1 MVNMKYLKDTK
12 NRNAFTLIE
21 LLVVIAII
29 AILAGMLL
37 PALAKA
43 KESAKRIVC
52 INDLKQ
58 LGLSAV
64 MYADDNEGYYTPRDG
79 GNNAWPAKLYD
90 YFKNPKLLLCP
101 SDVATPATFGRPSPN
116 PALDAYRSYI
126 FNGFNDYWAAQAAA
140 KPPSSFASAVA
151 AVSIPT
157 TTGVPETAVVLPSDT
172 ILFGEKESNSGHWWM
187 DYNQEDDLK
196 ELEQSRHGSRPGGG
210 GGGSVYAMAD
220 GSARYIPF
228 GKAVNPIMMWFL
240 DPKDR
245 NLGAS
250 Y

>member
-1 MVNMKYLKDTK
+1 MKFLKDIKTGK
-12 NRNAFTLIE
+12 AFTLIE

-43 KESAKRIVC
+43 KESAKRITC
-52 INDLKQ
+52 INDIKQ
-58 LGLSAV
+58 LGLSV
-64 MYADDNEGYYTPRDG
+64 IMYADDNEGFYPEHSG

-90 YFKNPKLLLCP
+90 YYKEPKLLLCP
-101 SDVATPATFGRPSPN
+101 SDIPN
-116 PALDAYRSYI
+116 PATYGPPSTNPGLNAYRSYI
-126 FNGFNDYWAAQAAA
+126 FNGFNDYWSAQAAA
-140 KPPSSFASAVA
+140 KAGSVTSASAA
-151 AVSIPT
+151 APALSISST
-157 TTGVPETAVVLPSDT
+157 VGVPEVAVVLPSDT
-172 ILFGEKESNSGHWWM
+172 ILFGEKESTSGHWWM

-220 GSARYIPF
+220 GSARYIGF
-228 GKAVNPIMMWFL
+228 GKAVNPVMMWFL

-245 NLGAS
+245 NLGTPW
-250 Y
+250 